1 MIMQGI
7 SAVLLNP
14 AAIMWVFVGTL
25 VGILFGCIPGLTAT
39 MAIAMF
45 LPMTY
50 GMAATEGQ
58 ATLMALYIGGISGGL
73 ISAILLNI
81 PGTPASMATCLD
93 GTTLARKGQAGKALG
108 VGIVFSFMGTILS
121 LLALVGISPALANIA
136 IKFGP
141 WEYFSIT
148 VFSLTLIITLSE
160 ENLVKGLIT
169 GIIGLML
176 ATVGLAPID
185 SVSRYTFGSNALN
198 GGFDILTVLVGVFA
212 ISEILLAAENSHKP
226 SASQKATVITDF
238 NIKGFGFSLKEFF
251 SQIPNCI
258 RSALIGIGLGI
269 LPGIGSGTSNMLSY
283 TIAKNQSKHPEKF
296 GTGIIDGVVASE
308 TANNATVGGTI
319 IPLLTLGIPGDS
331 TSALLLG
338 ALIMKG
344 VQPGPLIF
352 REHGEVVY
360 AIYAAVALSSLF
372 MLFIMFFGMK
382 GFVKILKVPQPL
394 LLPLVFVLC
403 MVGAYGTNNRIF
415 DCWALIFFG
424 LVGYLLRKGNFP
436 TTPLILGFVLG
447 SIMELNFRRAL
458 SYSNGNY
465 MEFITHP
472 ISGVFLAIALFSLIF
487 NLYTHHKRVQ
497 SKKTA

>member
-1 MIMQGI
+1 M
-7 SAVLLNP
+7 VLLNP
-14 AAIMWVFVGTL
+14 VCLGLIL
-25 VGILFGCIPGLTAT
+25 VGVIIGIIFGSIPGLSSS
-39 MAIAMF
+39 MALILF
-45 LPMTY
+45 LPMSF
-50 GMAATEGQ
+50 GMEPMNGI
-58 ATLMALYIGGISGGL
+58 ALLVGLYLGGISGGL

-93 GTTLARKGQAGKALG
+93 GTPLARKGQAGKALG

-296 GTGIIDGVVASE
+296 GTGIIDGV
-308 TANNATVGGTI
+308 
-319 IPLLTLGIPGDS
+319 
-331 TSALLLG
+331 
-338 ALIMKG
+338 
-344 VQPGPLIF
+344 
-352 REHGEVVY
+352 
-360 AIYAAVALSSLF
+360 
-372 MLFIMFFGMK
+372 
-382 GFVKILKVPQPL
+382 
-394 LLPLVFVLC
+394 
-403 MVGAYGTNNRIF
+403 
-415 DCWALIFFG
+415 
-424 LVGYLLRKGNFP
+424 
-436 TTPLILGFVLG
+436 
-447 SIMELNFRRAL
+447 
-458 SYSNGNY
+458 
-465 MEFITHP
+465 
-472 ISGVFLAIALFSLIF
+472 FLAIALFSLIF

>member
-1 MIMQGI
+1 
-7 SAVLLNP
+7 
-14 AAIMWVFVGTL
+14 
-25 VGILFGCIPGLTAT
+25 
-39 MAIAMF
+39 
-45 LPMTY
+45 
-50 GMAATEGQ
+50 
-58 ATLMALYIGGISGGL
+58 
-73 ISAILLNI
+73 
-81 PGTPASMATCLD
+81 
-93 GTTLARKGQAGKALG
+93 
-108 VGIVFSFMGTILS
+108 
-121 LLALVGISPALANIA
+121 
-136 IKFGP
+136 
-141 WEYFSIT
+141 
-148 VFSLTLIITLSE
+148 
-160 ENLVKGLIT
+160 
-169 GIIGLML
+169 
-176 ATVGLAPID
+176 
-185 SVSRYTFGSNALN
+185 
-198 GGFDILTVLVGVFA
+198 
-212 ISEILLAAENSHKP
+212 
-226 SASQKATVITDF
+226 
-238 NIKGFGFSLKEFF
+238 
-251 SQIPNCI
+251 
-258 RSALIGIGLGI
+258 
-269 LPGIGSGTSNMLSY
+269 MLSY

-352 REHGEVVY
+352 RE
-360 AIYAAVALSSLF
+360 
-372 MLFIMFFGMK
+372 
-382 GFVKILKVPQPL
+382 PL

>member
-1 MIMQGI
+1 
-7 SAVLLNP
+7 
-14 AAIMWVFVGTL
+14 
-25 VGILFGCIPGLTAT
+25 
-39 MAIAMF
+39 
-45 LPMTY
+45 
-50 GMAATEGQ
+50 
-58 ATLMALYIGGISGGL
+58 
-73 ISAILLNI
+73 
-81 PGTPASMATCLD
+81 MATCLD
-93 GTTLARKGQAGKALG
+93 GTPLARKGQAGKALG

>member
-1 MIMQGI
+1 
-7 SAVLLNP
+7 
-14 AAIMWVFVGTL
+14 
-25 VGILFGCIPGLTAT
+25 
-39 MAIAMF
+39 
-45 LPMTY
+45 
-50 GMAATEGQ
+50 
-58 ATLMALYIGGISGGL
+58 
-73 ISAILLNI
+73 
-81 PGTPASMATCLD
+81 
-93 GTTLARKGQAGKALG
+93 
-108 VGIVFSFMGTILS
+108 
-121 LLALVGISPALANIA
+121 
-136 IKFGP
+136 
-141 WEYFSIT
+141 
-148 VFSLTLIITLSE
+148 
-160 ENLVKGLIT
+160 
-169 GIIGLML
+169 
-176 ATVGLAPID
+176 
-185 SVSRYTFGSNALN
+185 
-198 GGFDILTVLVGVFA
+198 
-212 ISEILLAAENSHKP
+212 
-226 SASQKATVITDF
+226 
-238 NIKGFGFSLKEFF
+238 
-251 SQIPNCI
+251 
-258 RSALIGIGLGI
+258 
-269 LPGIGSGTSNMLSY
+269 MLSY
-283 TIAKNQSKHPEKF
+283 TFAKNQSKHPEKF